1 MNFVT
6 PGVHFNMDIEDE
18 WMRYFSYFGWTSI
31 SCSLRGSWQT
41 SDKVKAFF
49 VLLYTLIE
57 GCRLCYVWTLQ
68 DLESSLK
75 FLAIYHPLGLVGRM
89 FSLASGIVLLEYVV
103 LQLILW
109 FDQTSLFKLGLY
121 TMTDDERRS
130 YVKESKLVLLFSY
143 WPMKFSARF
152 FQFIVIS
159 CGLYYIYYFSF
170 SLGTLFLSICAII
183 LQVIN
188 IEHLADVYVFYWLWF
203 IASRKLFYS
212 ISSLF
217 RENSPLSLEL
227 TRYGQVWFH
236 FKMLN
241 QLSQKLG
248 TTCFIF
254 GCLHNTGLSL
264 MIYSLSKSEGFP
276 VIFLVLS
283 IWTTIM
289 IFIYRLLYFIGA
301 ATPLQQ
307 SIRMRDRI
315 YRLLFHKELLSWK
328 HQKHLLSI
336 IKTQDRKQTKIALTT
351 IDGRLLETKM
361 LGQHI
366 TYSARVL
373 VLLFKVMKS

>member
-1 MNFVT
+1 
-6 PGVHFNMDIEDE
+6 MDIEDE
-18 WMRYFSYFGWTSI
+18 WMKYFSRFGWTSI
-31 SCSLRGSWQT
+31 SCSLRGSWT
-41 SDKVKAFF
+41 SSDKVKAFF
-49 VLLYTLIE
+49 VLIYTLIE

-75 FLAIYHPLGLVGRM
+75 FLAIYNALGLTGKIIS
-89 FSLASGIVLLEYVV
+89 FASGIVLLESVV
-103 LQLILW
+103 LQSIIW
-109 FDQTSLFKLGLY
+109 FDQTPLLKFGLY

-143 WPMKFSARF
+143 WPLKLSCRF
-152 FQFIVIS
+152 FQLIVIS
-159 CGLYYIYYFSF
+159 CGLYYMYYFSF
-170 SLGTLFLSICAII
+170 SLGKLFLAICAII

-188 IEHLADVYVFYWLWF
+188 IEHLGDVYMFYWLWF
-203 IASRKLFYS
+203 VSSRKLSYS

-217 RENSPLSLEL
+217 RENSQLSLEL
-227 TRYGQVWFH
+227 TRYGQVWFN

-254 GCLHNTGLSL
+254 GCVHNTGLSL
-264 MIYSLSKSEGFP
+264 LIHSLSKSKDFP
-276 VIFLVLS
+276 ILFLVLS
-283 IWTTIM
+283 TSITIM
-289 IFIYRLLYFIGA
+289 IFIYRLLYFVGA

-307 SIRMRDRI
+307 SIQIRDRI
-315 YRLLFHKELLSWK
+315 YRLLFHEEFLSWK
-328 HQKHLLSI
+328 HQKHLLGI

-361 LGQHI
+361 LGHHI

-373 VLLFKVMKS
+373 VLLLKVMKS